1 MHENVRWSSACPIAV
16 RTYARETSNVQRPT
30 RNTEENTSTHTNRMR
45 LQIPVVSRSNTCVPA
60 RVQCLQRAVS
70 NYTCFVE
77 PYMFLTSR
85 VLAILACLIR
95 GAGHRV
101 NRQIPVECGHLAQL
115 LSNKKQGVCTA
126 VVRAHD
132 SQQPGTGRLKL
143 REHAGV
149 HTQSVDRTRA
159 TNLHRRAQGPRCLT
173 CHLVLCLSRFPLQL
187 RPCFKEV
194 MCSTCAIL
202 DLHRTAPGFVSLRMV
217 FSPDFS
223 ATKICVVVCGL
234 VSVFSLSAKRLVHPV
249 IYPFI
254 LMRATV
260 PPDSF

>member
-70 NYTCFVE
+70 NYTCFW
-77 PYMFLTSR
+77 L
-85 VLAILACLIR
+85 LACLIR

-126 VVRAHD
+126 VVRAHN
-132 SQQPGTGRLKL
+132 SQQPGTGRLTL

-173 CHLVLCLSRFPLQL
+173 CHLLLCLSRFPLQL
-187 RPCFKEV
+187 RPCMQNSEV
-194 MCSTCAIL
+194 
-202 DLHRTAPGFVSLRMV
+202 H
-217 FSPDFS
+217 
-223 ATKICVVVCGL
+223 
-234 VSVFSLSAKRLVHPV
+234 
-249 IYPFI
+249 
-254 LMRATV
+254 
-260 PPDSF
+260 